1 MSTSLR
7 AQKVGSIA
15 GLKRDIKKGAGGA
28 GYLARIPANG
38 ERNIRFITE
47 PTEWIS
53 YYEHYNS
60 VDKFF
65 PCGADCKG
73 CMENNR
79 PSSRYLASALDIDED
94 KVIPLVLPQ
103 SAVAQLL
110 KFYEKYSTIMDRD
123 YDVSR
128 EGEGK
133 ENTEYFV
140 LPGDRTP
147 RKLSKYDE
155 LNLIELLE
163 AQIHDDT
170 DDDDVDDDDD
180 NLADVDV
187 PAKKVRATRKP
198 KPKPVEADEED
209 DDDDD
214 VVEDEVDDVD
224 DDADAEDDDA
234 EDDSEYTRADLEDMS
249 RADLRK
255 IALDAD
261 YTTADLRGLDSD
273 ALVDLLL
280 GEADEDDEADDTEDA
295 DDDDDVIEL
304 DEDTLAEM
312 SLAELKTLA
321 KEVGVKVARGVDKE
335 HLIELIL
342 AEEDEDAPF

>member
-214 VVEDEVDDVD
+214 VVEDEADDVD
-224 DDADAEDDDA
+224 DDADA

-280 GEADEDDEADDTEDA
+280 GEADEDDEADDTDNDE
-295 DDDDDVIEL
+295 DDDDVVEL

>member
-214 VVEDEVDDVD
+214 VVEDEADDVD
-224 DDADAEDDDA
+224 DDADV

-280 GEADEDDEADDTEDA
+280 GEADEDDEADDTDNDE
-295 DDDDDVIEL
+295 DDDDVVEL

>member
-214 VVEDEVDDVD
+214 VVEDEADDVD
-224 DDADAEDDDA
+224 DDADA

-280 GEADEDDEADDTEDA
+280 GEADEDDEADDTDNDE
-295 DDDDDVIEL
+295 DDDDVVEL

-342 AEEDEDAPF
+342 AEDDEDAPF